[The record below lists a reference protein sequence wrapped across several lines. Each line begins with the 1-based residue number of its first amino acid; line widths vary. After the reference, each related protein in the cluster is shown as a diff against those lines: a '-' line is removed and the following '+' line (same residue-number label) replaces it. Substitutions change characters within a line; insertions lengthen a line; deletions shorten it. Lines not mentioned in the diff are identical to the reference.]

1 MTTPRIVAVED
12 EALDDDDP
20 PLLQEEEDII
30 PGPTIASSS
39 ILHQHQQHQQP
50 LHRNHHRLSV
60 WFLGGPHHRN
70 DDDNNNSN
78 NIQGKN
84 HDGKNQSLPAIPSST
99 YQHYPTG
106 IFSRV
111 GLNRSTSHH
120 SAPAAPTTTNHTK
133 YHHDNNPT
141 NHHRK
146 NKNHIMTSL
155 HRRHDNNNNNNN
167 MPMLA
172 PSQPSPSQAQYDELQ
187 QSTASQAQ
195 WAGAGILASTVDL
208 ALAPAIFATGCILLQ
223 ASARGDHHTLQEL
236 LSTQQTHVNFRDY
249 DRRTALHVAASEGHL
264 ATVQYLIEQWG
275 ARINRSDRW
284 GGSPLDDAHRHRHYD
299 VIQYLR
305 QKGAVTGSGNRVT
318 NLIKAAAEGDLDE
331 VQMLLQFFPVL
342 SSKPLHPV
350 SLSSSTSSSS
360 SLPLRKRATTTPAA
374 AELDKESVV
383 DINHGDYDKRT
394 ALHLAA
400 GEGHLEIVKALC
412 DAGADANVEDRW
424 SRRPLDDAE
433 SGNYDACVQLLKSY
447 GATHSQQYLK
457 NNSNTSNVMMMMTT
471 PPNSPTAAD
480 TNTVEHSLDASS
492 QRALDNMH
500 IEFHELEMI
509 DRIGSGAFGEIYKC
523 RWRGT
528 LVATKIIKSAKIR

>member
-1 MTTPRIVAVED
+1 
-12 EALDDDDP
+12 
-20 PLLQEEEDII
+20 
-30 PGPTIASSS
+30 
-39 ILHQHQQHQQP
+39 
-50 LHRNHHRLSV
+50 
-60 WFLGGPHHRN
+60 LGGPHHRN
-70 DDDNNNSN
+70 DDNNDNNNHHH
-78 NIQGKN
+78 GKN

-99 YQHYPTG
+99 YPIRHHHHHHHHHPTG
-106 IFSRV
+106 IFSRF

-120 SAPAAPTTTNHTK
+120 SAPAAPTMTTTTTATATNHL
-133 YHHDNNPT
+133 HHHHNNPT
-141 NHHRK
+141 NHSKNSK
-146 NKNHIMTSL
+146 NKNNIMTSL
-155 HRRHDNNNNNNN
+155 HRRHDNHNNNNNNNNN

-172 PSQPSPSQAQYDELQ
+172 PPPHQPHAQYDELQ

-208 ALAPAIFATGCILLQ
+208 ALAPDIFATGCILLQ
-223 ASARGDHHTLQEL
+223 ASARGDHTTLQEL

-264 ATVQYLIEQWG
+264 STVQYLIEQWG

-331 VQMLLQFFPVL
+331 VQMLLQFFPVH
-342 SSKPLHPV
+342 SSKPMNPV
-350 SLSSSTSSSS
+350 SLSSSSSSS
-360 SLPLRKRATTTPAA
+360 SLPSRKRATAAA